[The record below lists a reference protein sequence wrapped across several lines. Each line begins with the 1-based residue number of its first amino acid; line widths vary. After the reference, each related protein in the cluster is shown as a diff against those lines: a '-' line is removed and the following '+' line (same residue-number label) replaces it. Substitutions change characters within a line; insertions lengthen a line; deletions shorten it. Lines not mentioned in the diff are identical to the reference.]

1 MTDERKREL
10 EKQLNGIMKELRDI
24 VLETG
29 YGYSIMVLPFCGTVS
44 NCVYIHEASPGNG
57 IIRVDDTF
65 DGVLD
70 KEFEHDEAEV
80 SE

>member
-10 EKQLNGIMKELRDI
+10 EKQLNGILKELGDI

-29 YGYSIMVLPFCGTVS
+29 YGYSIMVLPFGSTVS
-44 NCVYIHEASPGNG
+44 NCMYIHENGPGHG
-57 IIRVDDTF
+57 IIGVDGNF

-70 KEFEHDEAEV
+70 KEFEHDD
-80 SE
+80 